1 MKNFREVKQQIS
13 ESVWDAY
20 RKRALQ
26 EEHLLDVPT
35 HSVEDIAKKHGVSVD
50 RIKSQLKTGVAVE
63 KEHTTHDSVAH
74 EIALDHLGERPD
86 YYSKLDKAHLEESKM
101 PHAGHPMHRES
112 DDELHERIQ
121 DSHEAEADAK
131 RHHDLAVGEEYAAQ
145 RGKAQD
151 ILAYRQR
158 GGRQLKEANEFPHV
172 YHVHLHGKR
181 QEVLRYRTHKD
192 PKELKKYLVGTHDFH
207 PDISVWE
214 KPQKTQN
221 ESYKYGDAMMSRLP
235 SHLSDPRVSPEKRK
249 KKEYHVLPGH
259 PYHHKTDAE
268 LRYIMKDAAEAE
280 KAIGAHDKKAMWKY
294 GDQQNDAA
302 TVLGYRQRGGKQIP
316 EPKSLR
322 EELTPRERVSDHER
336 LAPKKPAPVD
346 ATQELKTALVKH
358 DNTNDNVRKNL
369 AQGGVDQQ
377 ANKTIKMNE
386 AFEMAFNEDGES
398 LAYKVGDRVIPKVG
412 PHAGQVHTVIH
423 VHDTG
428 HLNIKPERVAP
439 ARNRYRLGAAKAH
452 PEQVTRAPLKEMTM
466 KPWGIRGIN
475 NTTIQEVFKAA
486 KDKKAGKTDTAPDK
500 KGKNPFAKKD
510 ALPDEGAKEPNKEVP
525 GTPPPQDLGTTP
537 SSDGGAPQPGAEKK
551 KNNTPEPEKKTDK
564 IKVKG
569 PGPDDKFQ
577 DAPIVTPVTTMPDT
591 ASPKSGSQGV
601 R

>member
-158 GGRQLKEANEFPHV
+158 GGRQLKEA
-172 YHVHLHGKR
+172 
-181 QEVLRYRTHKD
+181 
-192 PKELKKYLVGTHDFH
+192 
-207 PDISVWE
+207 
-214 KPQKTQN
+214 
-221 ESYKYGDAMMSRLP
+221 
-235 SHLSDPRVSPEKRK
+235 

-259 PYHHKTDAE
+259 PYHHKSDAE
-268 LRYIMKDAAEAE
+268 LHYIIKDAAEAE
-280 KAIGAHDKKAMWKY
+280 KAIGSHDKKAMWKY

-302 TVLGYRQRGGKQIP
+302 TVLGYRKRGGKQIP
-316 EPKSLR
+316 EPGAKAHEDKTTGHYFALKHGYGPKSVS

-577 DAPIVTPVTTMPDT
+577 DSPIVTPVTTLPDT